1 MNEKVESEIA
11 RTLKVL
17 KDGGVILYPTDTIWG
32 IGCDALNSKAVDK
45 VYKVKQRTESKSL
58 IILVN
63 NFEMLQQYVEKIPDI
78 ASDLISN
85 IDNPVTV
92 IYDNARNLPK
102 NVMAA
107 DGTIAI
113 RIVKD
118 DFCNRL
124 IGEFGSPI
132 VSTSANLSGE
142 PTATVFSKISDSI
155 KSQVDYSVQLY
166 HDLFNQAK
174 PSTIIR
180 LFANGDFKIIRD

>member
-45 VYKVKQRTESKSL
+45 VYKIKQRTESKSL

-118 DFCNRL
+118 KFCNHL

>member
-1 MNEKVESEIA
+1 MNEEIESEIA
-11 RTLKVL
+11 TTLKVL
-17 KDGGVILYPTDTIWG
+17 KEGGVILYPTDTIWG
-32 IGCDALNSKAVDK
+32 IGCDALNSKAVEK
-45 VYKVKQRTESKSL
+45 VYKIKQRTESKSL

-63 NFEMLQQYVEKIPDI
+63 SFEMLQKYIDKIPDI
-78 ASDLISN
+78 AGDLISN

-102 NVMAA
+102 NVTAS

-113 RIVKD
+113 RVVKD
-118 DFCNRL
+118 EFCNRL
-124 IGEFGSPI
+124 IGDFGNPI

-142 PTATVFSKISDSI
+142 PTAMVFSKISDSI
-155 KSQVDYSVQLY
+155 KTQVDYAVQLY

-180 LFANGDFKIIRD
+180 LFANGDFKVIRD

>member
-1 MNEKVESEIA
+1 MNEEIESEIA
-11 RTLKVL
+11 TTLKVL
-17 KDGGVILYPTDTIWG
+17 KEGGVILYPTDTIWG
-32 IGCDALNSKAVDK
+32 IGCDALNSKAVEK
-45 VYKVKQRTESKSL
+45 VYKIKQRTESKSL

-63 NFEMLQQYVEKIPDI
+63 SFEMLQKYIDKIPDI
-78 ASDLISN
+78 AGDLISN

-102 NVMAA
+102 NVTAS

-113 RIVKD
+113 RVVKD
-118 DFCNRL
+118 EFCNRL
-124 IGEFGSPI
+124 IGDFGNPI

-142 PTATVFSKISDSI
+142 PTAMVFSKISDSI
-155 KSQVDYSVQLY
+155 KTQVDYAVQLY

>member
-1 MNEKVESEIA
+1 MSEKIESEIA

-32 IGCDALNSKAVDK
+32 IGCDTLNSNAIKK
-45 VYKVKQRTESKSL
+45 VYKIKQRTESKSL

-63 NFEMLQQYVEKIPDI
+63 NFEMLQKYVDKIPDI
-78 ASDLISN
+78 AGDLISN

-102 NVMAA
+102 NIIAA

-118 DFCNRL
+118 EFCNRL
-124 IGEFGSPI
+124 IGAFGSPI

-142 PTATVFSKISDSI
+142 PTATVYSKISDSI
-155 KSQVDYSVQLY
+155 KKQVDYSVELY

-180 LFANGDFKIIRD
+180 LFANGEFKIIRD